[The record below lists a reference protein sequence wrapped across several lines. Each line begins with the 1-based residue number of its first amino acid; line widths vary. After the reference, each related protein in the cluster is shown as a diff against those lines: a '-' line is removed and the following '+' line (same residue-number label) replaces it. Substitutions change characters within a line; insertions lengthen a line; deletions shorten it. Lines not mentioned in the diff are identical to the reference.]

1 MSLGIR
7 PCHNDSSTHRYP
19 EEQTVK
25 KQNNNWVRHARAILN
40 EYILNGDF
48 EAICHFWRDSPDFPY
63 NQKEVNVIF
72 AVAKLE
78 FDSYVILDI
87 WDRLG
92 RNPSALKPTALLCVA
107 RHLIVM
113 DREDEALLCWKF
125 FADRYEKQ
133 GCRYDK
139 NFEEPEEA
147 VEFFRLGLELAQA
160 EDADMFR
167 RCARL
172 LDGFKASANIRDQI
186 RYHVLIGL
194 SGDFVEISRRHP
206 DRREK
211 ECTAEV
217 ETYVNF
223 IRSCEDL
230 SVSALDD
237 APFAVPDTEALFLRE
252 KWLSGDVDGAVER
265 AVRFMSP
272 YKCPNKEPSNVLE
285 YLDVI
290 WVPPVIRNPPAVSE
304 PLAKTP
310 SEREVLTALLSSW
323 DGQTYRNFLE
333 TFKNVKWEGIP
344 PYCCAMVALAAV
356 VAVREDGL
364 GNPETVRTARH
375 FIDCL
380 RLNRK
385 RAKAYAVYGKLAA
398 WFLDNFVEPADVDD
412 VLAKRAAGMALLKE
426 LSDGDLAEAEIAV
439 PVEILNSFW
448 STLLTLHYDC
458 EPFRFEEAKEVFF
471 LCSPDLLDRE
481 SNIRHRIVLADKL
494 IRAKEAKDSDVRE
507 ICETLLD
514 AIQGS
519 NIPDIQIEF
528 FENWLPRR
536 APSCDPDDFHLEP
549 EEREEI
555 DEALE
560 ADCRNLERLAHWNE
574 CEVVDWFTIRDGFRA
589 ALLRR
594 RNDTGERWVATAH
607 GFPTQSP
614 VFGVRYLVRIGET
627 VDSFR
632 DLTLKKAVTALLK
645 KLVLPEIRSDF
656 NPPDQ
661 KPVSL
666 FSLEHFADDGFDK
679 WIQGYDY
686 SGYVGIWPRDFE
698 HAAVVFDGE
707 KEYPFTE
714 EVFDDLSAR
723 ANEWYAR
730 GLLEI
735 IPLLPEEIELF
746 ERGISPEDFFALHPD
761 KRFEAFA
768 EEPVKPAA
776 RRAAP
781 ASGTSGARSPS
792 LRAVRKPARR

>member
-1 MSLGIR
+1 MK
-7 PCHNDSSTHRYP
+7 
-19 EEQTVK
+19 V
-25 KQNNNWVRHARAILN
+25 
-40 EYILNGDF
+40 
-48 EAICHFWRDSPDFPY
+48 
-63 NQKEVNVIF
+63 
-72 AVAKLE
+72 
-78 FDSYVILDI
+78 
-87 WDRLG
+87 
-92 RNPSALKPTALLCVA
+92 
-107 RHLIVM
+107 
-113 DREDEALLCWKF
+113 
-125 FADRYEKQ
+125 
-133 GCRYDK
+133 
-139 NFEEPEEA
+139 
-147 VEFFRLGLELAQA
+147 
-160 EDADMFR
+160 
-167 RCARL
+167 
-172 LDGFKASANIRDQI
+172 
-186 RYHVLIGL
+186 
-194 SGDFVEISRRHP
+194 
-206 DRREK
+206 
-211 ECTAEV
+211 
-217 ETYVNF
+217 
-223 IRSCEDL
+223 
-230 SVSALDD
+230 
-237 APFAVPDTEALFLRE
+237 
-252 KWLSGDVDGAVER
+252 
-265 AVRFMSP
+265 
-272 YKCPNKEPSNVLE
+272 
-285 YLDVI
+285 
-290 WVPPVIRNPPAVSE
+290 WVPPVVRNAPAASE

-310 SEREVLTALLSSW
+310 SEREVLTALFSSW
-323 DGQTYRNFLE
+323 DGQTYRNFIE
-333 TFKNVKWEGIP
+333 TFRNVKWEEIP

-356 VAVREDGL
+356 VAVEADGL
-364 GNPETVRTARH
+364 GNPETIRTARH

-380 RLNRK
+380 RLTRK
-385 RAKAYAVYGKLAA
+385 RAKAYAVYKKLAA
-398 WFLDNFVEPADVDD
+398 WFLDNFLAPADVDE
-412 VLAKRAAGMALLKE
+412 VLAKRAEGMALLKE

-519 NIPDIQIEF
+519 DIPDLQIEF

-560 ADCRNLERLAHWNE
+560 ADCRNVERLVDWNG
-574 CEVVDWFTIRDGFRA
+574 CEVIDWITVREGFRA

-594 RNDTGERWVATAH
+594 KNDTGERWVATAH

-632 DLTLKKAVTALLK
+632 ELSVKKAVLALLK

-661 KPVSL
+661 KPISL
-666 FSLEHFADDGFDK
+666 YSLQHFADDGYDK

-686 SGYVGIWPRDFE
+686 AGYVGIWPRGFE
-698 HAAVVFDGE
+698 EAALVFEGD
-707 KEYPFTE
+707 KVYPFTE
-714 EVFDDLSAR
+714 DVFDNLSAR
-723 ANEWYAR
+723 ENAWYAR

-746 ERGISPEDFFALHPD
+746 ERGISPEDFFALHPEQN
-761 KRFEAFA
+761 FEAFA
-768 EEPVKPAA
+768 EEPEKPAA

-792 LRAVRKPARR
+792 LRAVRKPSRR

>member
-1 MSLGIR
+1 M
-7 PCHNDSSTHRYP
+7 
-19 EEQTVK
+19 K
-25 KQNNNWVRHARAILN
+25 KQKNDWVRHARAILN
-40 EYILNGDF
+40 NYILNGDF
-48 EAICHFWRDSPDFPY
+48 EAVCQFWRDFPDFPY
-63 NQKEVNVIF
+63 NQKEADIIF
-72 AVAKLE
+72 SVAKLE

-92 RNPSALKPTALLCVA
+92 RNPEVVKPTSLLCIA
-107 RHLIVM
+107 RHLIIM
-113 DREDEALLCWKF
+113 EREEEALLCWKF
-125 FADRYEKQ
+125 FADLYEKQ
-133 GCRYDK
+133 DCRYDK

-147 VEFFRLGLELAQA
+147 LEFFRLGLELTKA
-160 EDADMFR
+160 EDVEMFR
-167 RCARL
+167 RWSRL
-172 LDGFKASANIRDQI
+172 IDGLKASAPMRDQI
-186 RYHVLIGL
+186 RYHVLLGM

-211 ECTAEV
+211 ECAAEV

-230 SVSALDD
+230 PVPALDD

-252 KWLSGDVDGAVER
+252 KWLSGDVDGAVDR

-285 YLDVI
+285 YLDVV
-290 WVPPVIRNPPAVSE
+290 WVPPVVRNAPAVSE

-310 SEREVLTALLSSW
+310 SEREVLTALFSSW
-323 DGQTYRNFLE
+323 DGQTYRNLIE
-333 TFKNVKWEGIP
+333 TFRNVKWEEIP

-356 VAVREDGL
+356 VAVEADGL
-364 GNPETVRTARH
+364 GNPETIRTARH

-380 RLNRK
+380 PLTRK
-385 RAKAYAVYGKLAA
+385 RAKAYAVYKKLAA
-398 WFLDNFVEPADVDD
+398 WFLDNFLAPADVDE
-412 VLAKRAAGMALLKE
+412 VLARRAAGMALLKE

-448 STLLTLHYDC
+448 STLLALHYDY

-519 NIPDIQIEF
+519 DIPDLQIEF

-536 APSCDPDDFHLEP
+536 APSCDPDDFYLEP

-560 ADCRNLERLAHWNE
+560 ADCRNVERLVDWNG
-574 CEVVDWFTIRDGFRA
+574 CEVIDWITVREGFRA

-594 RNDTGERWVATAH
+594 KNDTGERWVATAH

-632 DLTLKKAVTALLK
+632 ELSVKKAVLALLK

-661 KPVSL
+661 KPISL
-666 FSLEHFADDGFDK
+666 YSLQHFADDGYDK

-686 SGYVGIWPRDFE
+686 AGYVGIWPRGFE
-698 HAAVVFDGE
+698 EAALVFEGD
-707 KEYPFTE
+707 KVYPFTE
-714 EVFDDLSAR
+714 DVFDNLTAR
-723 ANEWYAR
+723 ENAWYAR

-746 ERGISPEDFFALHPD
+746 ERGISPEDFFALHPE
-761 KRFEAFA
+761 KNFEAFA
-768 EEPVKPAA
+768 EEPEKPAA

-781 ASGTSGARSPS
+781 TSGTSGARSPS
-792 LRAVRKPARR
+792 LRAVRKPSRR

>member
-1 MSLGIR
+1 M
-7 PCHNDSSTHRYP
+7 
-19 EEQTVK
+19 K

-48 EAICHFWRDSPDFPY
+48 EALCHFWRDFPDFPY
-63 NQKEVNVIF
+63 NQKEINVIF

-172 LDGFKASANIRDQI
+172 LDGFRASANIRDQI

-333 TFKNVKWEGIP
+333 TFKNVDGPDRP
-344 PYCCAMVALAAV
+344 P
-356 VAVREDGL
+356 
-364 GNPETVRTARH
+364 
-375 FIDCL
+375 F
-380 RLNRK
+380 
-385 RAKAYAVYGKLAA
+385 
-398 WFLDNFVEPADVDD
+398 
-412 VLAKRAAGMALLKE
+412 
-426 LSDGDLAEAEIAV
+426 
-439 PVEILNSFW
+439 
-448 STLLTLHYDC
+448 
-458 EPFRFEEAKEVFF
+458 
-471 LCSPDLLDRE
+471 
-481 SNIRHRIVLADKL
+481 HR
-494 IRAKEAKDSDVRE
+494 
-507 ICETLLD
+507 
-514 AIQGS
+514 
-519 NIPDIQIEF
+519 
-528 FENWLPRR
+528 
-536 APSCDPDDFHLEP
+536 
-549 EEREEI
+549 
-555 DEALE
+555 
-560 ADCRNLERLAHWNE
+560 
-574 CEVVDWFTIRDGFRA
+574 
-589 ALLRR
+589 
-594 RNDTGERWVATAH
+594 
-607 GFPTQSP
+607 
-614 VFGVRYLVRIGET
+614 
-627 VDSFR
+627 
-632 DLTLKKAVTALLK
+632 
-645 KLVLPEIRSDF
+645 
-656 NPPDQ
+656 
-661 KPVSL
+661 
-666 FSLEHFADDGFDK
+666 
-679 WIQGYDY
+679 
-686 SGYVGIWPRDFE
+686 
-698 HAAVVFDGE
+698 
-707 KEYPFTE
+707 
-714 EVFDDLSAR
+714 LSA
-723 ANEWYAR
+723 AQ
-730 GLLEI
+730 
-735 IPLLPEEIELF
+735 
-746 ERGISPEDFFALHPD
+746 
-761 KRFEAFA
+761 
-768 EEPVKPAA
+768 
-776 RRAAP
+776 
-781 ASGTSGARSPS
+781 
-792 LRAVRKPARR
+792 

>member
-1 MSLGIR
+1 M
-7 PCHNDSSTHRYP
+7 
-19 EEQTVK
+19 K
-25 KQNNNWVRHARAILN
+25 KQKNDWVRHARAILN
-40 EYILNGDF
+40 NYILNGDF
-48 EAICHFWRDSPDFPY
+48 EAVCQFWRDFPDFPY
-63 NQKEVNVIF
+63 NQKEADIIF
-72 AVAKLE
+72 SVAKLE

-92 RNPSALKPTALLCVA
+92 RNPEVVKPTALLCVA

-113 DREDEALLCWKF
+113 NREEEALLCWKF
-125 FADRYEKQ
+125 FADLYEKGDCRYE
-133 GCRYDK
+133 R

-147 VEFFRLGLELAQA
+147 VEFFRLGLDLAQA
-160 EDADMFR
+160 EDAEMFR
-167 RCARL
+167 RWSRL
-172 LDGFKASANIRDQI
+172 LDGLKASKRIRDMI
-186 RYHVLIGL
+186 RYHVLISL
-194 SGDFVEISRRHP
+194 SGDFVEISRRHL
-206 DRREK
+206 DSREK
-211 ECTAEV
+211 ECAAEV

-230 SVSALDD
+230 SVPALDD

-252 KWLSGDVDGAVER
+252 KWLSGDVDGAVDR

-285 YLDVI
+285 YLDVV
-290 WVPPVIRNPPAVSE
+290 WVPPVVRNAPAVSE

-310 SEREVLTALLSSW
+310 SEREVLTALFSSW
-323 DGQTYRNFLE
+323 DGQTYRNFFE
-333 TFKNVKWEGIP
+333 TFGNVKWEEIP

-356 VAVREDGL
+356 VAVEADGL
-364 GNPETVRTARH
+364 GNTETIRTARH

-380 RLNRK
+380 RLTRK
-385 RAKAYAVYGKLAA
+385 RAKAYAVYKKLAA
-398 WFLDNFVEPADVDD
+398 WFLDNFLAPADVDE
-412 VLAKRAAGMALLKE
+412 VLAKRAEGMALLKE

-448 STLLTLHYDC
+448 STLLTLHYDY

-519 NIPDIQIEF
+519 DIPDLQIEF
-528 FENWLPRR
+528 FEHWLPRR

-560 ADCRNLERLAHWNE
+560 ADCRNVERLVDWNG
-574 CEVVDWFTIRDGFRA
+574 CEVIDWITVREGFRA

-594 RNDTGERWVATAH
+594 KNDTGERWVATAH

-632 DLTLKKAVTALLK
+632 ELSVKKAVLALLK

-661 KPVSL
+661 KPISL
-666 FSLEHFADDGFDK
+666 YSLQHFADDGYDK

-686 SGYVGIWPRDFE
+686 AGYVGIWPRGFE
-698 HAAVVFDGE
+698 EAALVFEGD
-707 KEYPFTE
+707 KVYPFTE
-714 EVFDDLSAR
+714 DVFDNLSAR
-723 ANEWYAR
+723 ENAWYAR

-746 ERGISPEDFFALHPD
+746 ERGISPEDFFALHPE
-761 KRFEAFA
+761 KNFEAFA
-768 EEPVKPAA
+768 EEPEKPAA

-792 LRAVRKPARR
+792 LRAVRKPSRR

>member
-1 MSLGIR
+1 M
-7 PCHNDSSTHRYP
+7 
-19 EEQTVK
+19 K
-25 KQNNNWVRHARAILN
+25 KQKNDWVRHARAILN
-40 EYILNGDF
+40 NYILNGDF
-48 EAICHFWRDSPDFPY
+48 EAVCQFWRDFPDFPY
-63 NQKEVNVIF
+63 NQKEADIIF
-72 AVAKLE
+72 SVAKLE

-92 RNPSALKPTALLCVA
+92 RNPEVVKPTALLCVA

-113 DREDEALLCWKF
+113 NREEEALLCWKF
-125 FADRYEKQ
+125 FADLYEKGDCRYE
-133 GCRYDK
+133 R

-147 VEFFRLGLELAQA
+147 VEFFRLGLDLAQA
-160 EDADMFR
+160 EDAEMFR
-167 RCARL
+167 RWSRL
-172 LDGFKASANIRDQI
+172 LDGLKASKRIRDMI
-186 RYHVLIGL
+186 RYHVLISL
-194 SGDFVEISRRHP
+194 SGDFVEISRRHL
-206 DRREK
+206 DSREK
-211 ECTAEV
+211 ECAAEV

-230 SVSALDD
+230 SVPALDD

-310 SEREVLTALLSSW
+310 SEREVLTALFSSW
-323 DGQTYRNFLE
+323 DGQTYRNFFE
-333 TFKNVKWEGIP
+333 TFGNVKWEEIP

-356 VAVREDGL
+356 VAVEADGL
-364 GNPETVRTARH
+364 GNTETIRTARH

-380 RLNRK
+380 RLTRK
-385 RAKAYAVYGKLAA
+385 RAKAYAVYKKLAA
-398 WFLDNFVEPADVDD
+398 WFLDNFLAPADVDE
-412 VLAKRAAGMALLKE
+412 VLAKRAEGMALLKE

-448 STLLTLHYDC
+448 STLLTLHYDY

-519 NIPDIQIEF
+519 DIPDLQIEF
-528 FENWLPRR
+528 FEHWLPRR
-536 APSCDPDDFHLEP
+536 APSCDPDDFYLEP

-560 ADCRNLERLAHWNE
+560 ADCRNVERLVDWDG
-574 CEVVDWFTIRDGFRA
+574 CEVIDWITVREGFRA

-594 RNDTGERWVATAH
+594 KNDTGERWVATAH

-632 DLTLKKAVTALLK
+632 ELSVKKAVLALLK

-661 KPVSL
+661 KPISL
-666 FSLEHFADDGFDK
+666 YSLQHFADDGYDK

-686 SGYVGIWPRDFE
+686 AGYVGIWPRGFE
-698 HAAVVFDGE
+698 EAALVFEGD
-707 KEYPFTE
+707 KVYPFTE
-714 EVFDDLSAR
+714 DVFDNLSAR
-723 ANEWYAR
+723 ENAWYAR

-746 ERGISPEDFFALHPD
+746 ERGISPEDFFALHPE
-761 KRFEAFA
+761 KNFEAFA
-768 EEPVKPAA
+768 EEPEKPAA

-792 LRAVRKPARR
+792 LRAVRKPSRR

>member
-1 MSLGIR
+1 M
-7 PCHNDSSTHRYP
+7 
-19 EEQTVK
+19 K
-25 KQNNNWVRHARAILN
+25 KQKNDWVRHARAILN
-40 EYILNGDF
+40 NYILNGDF
-48 EAICHFWRDSPDFPY
+48 EAVCQFWRDFPDFPY
-63 NQKEVNVIF
+63 NQKEADIIF
-72 AVAKLE
+72 SVAKLE

-92 RNPSALKPTALLCVA
+92 RNPEVVKPTALLCIA
-107 RHLIVM
+107 RHLIIM
-113 DREDEALLCWKF
+113 EREEEALLCWKF
-125 FADRYEKQ
+125 FADLYEKQ
-133 GCRYDK
+133 DCRYDK

-147 VEFFRLGLELAQA
+147 LEFFRLGLELTKA
-160 EDADMFR
+160 EDAEMFR
-167 RCARL
+167 RWSRL
-172 LDGFKASANIRDQI
+172 IDGLKASAPMRDQI
-186 RYHVLIGL
+186 RYHVLLGM

-206 DRREK
+206 DRPEK
-211 ECTAEV
+211 ECAAEV

-230 SVSALDD
+230 SVPALDD

-252 KWLSGDVDGAVER
+252 KWLSGDVEGAVER

-285 YLDVI
+285 YLDVV
-290 WVPPVIRNPPAVSE
+290 WVPPVVRNAPAVSE

-310 SEREVLTALLSSW
+310 SESEVLTALFSSW
-323 DGQTYRNFLE
+323 DGQTYRNFFG
-333 TFKNVKWEGIP
+333 TFRNVKWEEIP

-398 WFLDNFVEPADVDD
+398 WFLHNFVEPADVDD

-426 LSDGDLAEAEIAV
+426 LSNGDLAEAEIAV

-536 APSCDPDDFHLEP
+536 APSCDPDDFHLEL

-560 ADCRNLERLAHWNE
+560 ADCRNLERLAHWND

-632 DLTLKKAVTALLK
+632 DLTVKKAVTALLK

-666 FSLEHFADDGFDK
+666 YSLQHFADDEYDK
-679 WIQGYDY
+679 WIPGYDY
-686 SGYVGIWPRDFE
+686 VGYVGVWPRGFE
-698 HAAVVFDGE
+698 KAALVFEGD

-714 EVFDDLSAR
+714 DVFDNLTAR
-723 ANEWYAR
+723 ENVWYAR

-746 ERGISPEDFFALHPD
+746 ERGISPEDFFALHPE
-761 KRFEAFA
+761 KNFEAFA

-792 LRAVRKPARR
+792 LRAVRKPSRR

>member
-1 MSLGIR
+1 M
-7 PCHNDSSTHRYP
+7 
-19 EEQTVK
+19 
-25 KQNNNWVRHARAILN
+25 
-40 EYILNGDF
+40 
-48 EAICHFWRDSPDFPY
+48 
-63 NQKEVNVIF
+63 
-72 AVAKLE
+72 AKLE

-92 RNPSALKPTALLCVA
+92 RNPEVVKPTALLCVA

-113 DREDEALLCWKF
+113 NREEEAFLCWKF
-125 FADRYEKQ
+125 FADLYEKGDCRYE
-133 GCRYDK
+133 R

-147 VEFFRLGLELAQA
+147 VEFFRLGLDLAQA
-160 EDADMFR
+160 EDAEMFR
-167 RCARL
+167 RWSRL
-172 LDGFKASANIRDQI
+172 LDGLKASKRIRDMI
-186 RYHVLIGL
+186 RYHVLISL
-194 SGDFVEISRRHP
+194 CGDFVEISRRHL
-206 DRREK
+206 DSREK
-211 ECTAEV
+211 ECAAEV

-230 SVSALDD
+230 SVPSLDD

-252 KWLSGDVDGAVER
+252 KWLSGDVDGAVDR
-265 AVRFMSP
+265 AVRNMSP

-285 YLDVI
+285 YLDVV
-290 WVPPVIRNPPAVSE
+290 WVPPVVRNAPAVSE

-310 SEREVLTALLSSW
+310 SESEVLTALFSSW
-323 DGQTYRNFLE
+323 DGQTYRNFFE
-333 TFKNVKWEGIP
+333 TFGNVKWEEIP

-356 VAVREDGL
+356 VAVEADGL
-364 GNPETVRTARH
+364 GNTETIRTARH

-380 RLNRK
+380 RLTRK
-385 RAKAYAVYGKLAA
+385 RAKAYAVYKKLAA
-398 WFLDNFVEPADVDD
+398 WFLDNFLAPADVDE
-412 VLAKRAAGMALLKE
+412 VLAKRAEGMALLKE

-448 STLLTLHYDC
+448 STLLTLHYDY

-519 NIPDIQIEF
+519 DIPDLQIEF

-560 ADCRNLERLAHWNE
+560 ADCRNVERLVDWNG
-574 CEVVDWFTIRDGFRA
+574 CEVIDWITVREGFRA

-594 RNDTGERWVATAH
+594 KNDTGERWVATAH

-632 DLTLKKAVTALLK
+632 ELSVKKAVLALLK

-661 KPVSL
+661 KPISL
-666 FSLEHFADDGFDK
+666 YSLQHFADDGYDK

-686 SGYVGIWPRDFE
+686 AGYVGIWPRGFE
-698 HAAVVFDGE
+698 EAALVFEGD
-707 KEYPFTE
+707 KVYPFTE
-714 EVFDDLSAR
+714 DVFDNLSAR
-723 ANEWYAR
+723 ENAWYAR

-746 ERGISPEDFFALHPD
+746 ERGISPEDFFALHPE
-761 KRFEAFA
+761 KNFEAFA
-768 EEPVKPAA
+768 EEPEKPAA

-792 LRAVRKPARR
+792 LRAVRKPSRR